1 MSSFSSPRPPR
12 RTASVHV
19 GPVTIGPGHPLALI
33 SGPCVVE
40 DPETMDRTAEGL
52 VELCRRHEVPLIFKS
67 SYEKDNRTAADAYRG
82 PGLQAGLAALERLKE
97 RFGLPV
103 TSDVHRVS
111 DVEPAARVLD
121 LIQVPALL
129 CRQTSLLEA
138 AGRAGRPVNVKKG
151 QFIAPQAMK
160 GAVDKLGE
168 AEVLLTERGSC
179 FGHERLVCDLT
190 CLSVLRSLGCP
201 VCVDAGHASNRRDE
215 IPLLA
220 RAGVAAGADALFV
233 EVHPDPGRARC
244 DGSRTL
250 SLLELEEILPG
261 LVGLAR
267 AVREQG

>member
-1 MSSFSSPRPPR
+1 LTTQVTICFDARMPCI
-12 RTASVHV
+12 HV
-19 GPVTIGPGHPLALI
+19 GPITIGPGHPLALI

-40 DPETMDRTAEGL
+40 DPETMDRTADGL
-52 VELCRRHEVPLIFKS
+52 VKLCRKNGVPLIFKS

-82 PGLQAGLAALERLKE
+82 PGLSDGLAELERLRE

-103 TSDVHRVS
+103 TSDVHRVQ
-111 DVEPAARVLD
+111 DVEPAAQVLD

-138 AGRAGRPVNVKKG
+138 VGRAGRPVNVKKG
-151 QFIAPQAMK
+151 QFIAPHAMK
-160 GAVDKLGE
+160 GAVDKLGP

-190 CLSVLRSLGCP
+190 SLPVLRSLGCP
-201 VCVDAGHASNRRDE
+201 VCVDAGHASNRRSE

-220 RAGVAAGADALFV
+220 RAAVAAGADALFV
-233 EVHPDPGRARC
+233 EVHPQPERARC
-244 DGSRTL
+244 DGPRML
-250 SLLELEEILPG
+250 SLSELEEILPG

-267 AVREQG
+267 AVREG